1 MNSSHSDRRRR
12 DIKPTHVTPRSAYR
26 LQRLERIIQNQITTG
41 LGPSFPSSTL
51 DNQLTIPNVRK
62 VIVHA
67 VQVELKIADRDRFLS
82 IQGKSVIA
90 PRPAATAPNSRTLPI
105 SGGIKPGPIGR
116 GEAQTT
122 MKLTSQLKLAAQ
134 VTAACREE
142 APFRDQAVWRG
153 NIGTYEILG
162 SAYCGKAYNAR
173 A

>member
-1 MNSSHSDRRRR
+1 M
-12 DIKPTHVTPRSAYR
+12 
-26 LQRLERIIQNQITTG
+26 IQNQITTG
-41 LGPSFPSSTL
+41 LGPSCPSSTF

-90 PRPAATAPNSRTLPI
+90 PRPEAIAPTSKTLPI

-116 GEAQTT
+116 GEAHTT
-122 MKLTSQLKLAAQ
+122 MKLTSQLKPTAQ

-142 APFRDQAVWRG
+142 TSFP
-153 NIGTYEILG
+153 
-162 SAYCGKAYNAR
+162 
-173 A
+173 

>member
-1 MNSSHSDRRRR
+1 M
-12 DIKPTHVTPRSAYR
+12 
-26 LQRLERIIQNQITTG
+26 IQNQITTG
-41 LGPSFPSSTL
+41 LGPSCPSSTF
-51 DNQLTIPNVRK
+51 DNQLTIPSVRK

-90 PRPAATAPNSRTLPI
+90 PRPEAIAPTSRTLPI

-116 GEAQTT
+116 GEAHTT

-142 APFRDQAVWRG
+142 APSRDQAVWRG